1 MKLPLSIAAIIARKF
16 SAVKSFPEKHP
27 ASIDITLKNAP
38 PPPKP
43 EPMPSPRA
51 GLVWIPGFWNYVGGW
66 YAWHAGNWEL
76 ARDGQHYVR
85 AEWKQ
90 CVDGW
95 QLHRGRWQDL
105 PGKSYLDHA
114 DDEPNANT
122 TYDPLAAYR

>member
-16 SAVKSFPEKHP
+16 SVVKSFPEKYP
-27 ASIDITLKNAP
+27 ASSDIVLKNAP
-38 PPPKP
+38 PPPKT
-43 EPMPSPRA
+43 ETTPSPRA

-66 YAWHAGNWEL
+66 HVWQAGGWEL
-76 ARDGQHYVR
+76 AREGQHYVH

-90 CVDGW
+90 CVNGW

-105 PGKSYLDHA
+105 PGKKHLGHG
-114 DDEPNANT
+114 DDDSHANT